1 MTACSALP
9 FGQGVF
15 RPSTPGV
22 DILFWLKS
30 STIGMSDEDLKDVQK
45 VYWALS
51 ALEASPAD
59 YRLLLKKMAAD
70 SGGE

>member
-1 MTACSALP
+1 
-9 FGQGVF
+9 
-15 RPSTPGV
+15 
-22 DILFWLKS
+22 
-30 STIGMSDEDLKDVQK
+30 MSDEDLKVVQK

-51 ALEASPAD
+51 ALEGSPAD